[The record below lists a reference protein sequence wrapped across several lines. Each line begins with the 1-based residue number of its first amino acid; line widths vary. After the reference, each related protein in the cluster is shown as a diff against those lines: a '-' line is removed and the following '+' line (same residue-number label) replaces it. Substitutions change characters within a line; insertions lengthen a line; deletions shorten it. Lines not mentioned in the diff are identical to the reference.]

1 MGKKRGSAG
10 ADGSSNRWDSVDGW
24 KAVEV
29 GDEFLLG
36 SEEYGFMGLEELDP
50 SMIGEF
56 LNKINALNI
65 FNKNISAISNSGLC
79 LIIDTGPELLFGTD
93 AAGDGAGVV
102 AATKE
107 TALPPKKKA
116 KKSKNSK
123 QDNSEPKE
131 ETVDE
136 LKARLAALE
145 AENKALKKG
154 KQQGSDKKEKQQ
166 QQPVEKGKKKTE
178 AQTSKSDKPATEEK
192 PKKKKKNKPTKK
204 AALTCD
210 APGVDVSAWSDF
222 QLDSRIMGA
231 LSKMG
236 FSAPTHV
243 QAECIPAAIR
253 DRRDVIGAAQT
264 VSKQKTKKNF
274 LSLCFLYSIFFYYP
288 HNIKSPISI

>member
-65 FNKNISAISNSGLC
+65 FNKYIIVISNSGLC

-93 AAGDGAGVV
+93 AAGDGAGVA

-107 TALPPKKKA
+107 TAPPRKKA
-116 KKSKNSK
+116 KKTKNSK
-123 QDNSEPKE
+123 KDDSKPKE
-131 ETVDE
+131 ESVDD

-154 KQQGSDKKEKQQ
+154 KQQGSEKKEKQQ

-178 AQTSKSDKPATEEK
+178 AQASKSDKPATEEK
-192 PKKKKKNKPTKK
+192 TKKKKKKPTKK
-204 AALTCD
+204 AVSKEEESD

-264 VSKQKTKKNF
+264 VSKNFEKKI
-274 LSLCFLYSIFFYYP
+274 LSTLSFFYLFSYYP
-288 HNIKSPISI
+288 HNI